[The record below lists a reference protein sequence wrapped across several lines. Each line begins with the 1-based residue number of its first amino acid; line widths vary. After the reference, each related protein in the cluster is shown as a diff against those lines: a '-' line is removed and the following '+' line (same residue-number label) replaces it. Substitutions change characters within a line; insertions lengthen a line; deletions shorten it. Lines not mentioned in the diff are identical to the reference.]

1 MSSLEPILE
10 LEWRRESR
18 SGQVG
23 TPLRVGL
30 QQLATLSD
38 QGGFGCQVFLVPAFD
53 RHFEAYAHADLHERV
68 IEAAEAHRGLTV
80 VDLLEGF
87 ADQEVEAVELSE
99 DGLHPNRKGHEI
111 LATLVHRHLEPVVT
125 GVKREGRSR

>member
-1 MSSLEPILE
+1 
-10 LEWRRESR
+10 
-18 SGQVG
+18 
-23 TPLRVGL
+23 
-30 QQLATLSD
+30 
-38 QGGFGCQVFLVPAFD
+38 
-53 RHFEAYAHADLHERV
+53 V

-80 VDLLEGF
+80 VDSLEGF